1 MEVGLVPAS
10 RSGRLRSLESWRP
23 GMLKVTVVAQKST
36 RHRGKLYRKG
46 QTFNV
51 PPRVARVFG
60 ALGKARLAAEAEL
73 GDPLPARPPRD
84 LPPVPAPSVPRLVGP
99 DPLAGL
105 RTEYEAL
112 IGEVPDR
119 RWGEARLRSAIRDHK
134 DALVAAAAKEPL
146 SPDEPGELL

>member
-1 MEVGLVPAS
+1 M
-10 RSGRLRSLESWRP
+10 
-23 GMLKVTVVAQKST
+23 KVTVVAQKST

-60 ALGKARLAAEAEL
+60 ALGKARLVAEAQL

-84 LPPVPAPSVPRLVGP
+84 VPPANAPAVSPPVEP

-105 RTEYEAL
+105 RAEYRAL

-119 RWGEARLRSAIRDHK
+119 LWGEARLRSAIRDHK
-134 DALVAAAAKEPL
+134 DALVAAAAK
-146 SPDEPGELL
+146 DEPGELL

>member
-1 MEVGLVPAS
+1 M
-10 RSGRLRSLESWRP
+10 
-23 GMLKVTVVAQKST
+23 KVTVVAQKST

-46 QTFNV
+46 QTFQL

-60 ALGKARLAAEAEL
+60 ALGKARLAAEAGL
-73 GDPLPARPPRD
+73 NDPLPLPPPPRPQPAAAV
-84 LPPVPAPSVPRLVGP
+84 PPRISEP

-105 RTEYEAL
+105 RAEYQTL

-134 DALVAAAAKEPL
+134 DALVAASAKEPL
-146 SPDEPGELL
+146 GKDEPGELL